1 MYTVSYHDPFTS
13 SAVCVPAAN
22 SYQGSSLSGT
32 YLLMDA
38 WLEIIVR
45 QLILYS
51 LPVLVSLTCISM
63 VEACLLKKTI
73 PHPFYAISWRGT
85 WFPLLASLAFHR
97 GIIIALPNTME
108 NNIKLTALR
117 FATHVALCL
126 LGFLLYTW
134 SLTQQAPAGLPPV
147 HHWWAKVLMF
157 FNLCMACLHLLP
169 LPGLLA
175 GQALAATKSARFICT
190 YLNAHHGVLVLSLL
204 AASPL
209 LDLILGNSIVFPIY
223 ESLSSL
229 ARNFSS

>member
-1 MYTVSYHDPFTS
+1 
-13 SAVCVPAAN
+13 
-22 SYQGSSLSGT
+22 
-32 YLLMDA
+32 MDS
-38 WLEIIVR
+38 WFEIIIR

-51 LPVLVSLTCISM
+51 LPVLISLTCVTM
-63 VEACLLKKTI
+63 VEASLLKKTA

-85 WFPLLASLAFHR
+85 WLPLLASLAFHR
-97 GIIIALPNTME
+97 GIIIALPNTLEHSVKSAAM
-108 NNIKLTALR
+108 R
-117 FATHVALCL
+117 FATHGILCL

-175 GQALAATKSARFICT
+175 DKALSKIKAARHVST
-190 YLNAHHGVLVLSLL
+190 YLNEQRSVLILTLL

-209 LDLILGNSIVFPIY
+209 LDLILGSSIIFPIY

-229 ARNFSS
+229 ARNLSS

>member
-1 MYTVSYHDPFTS
+1 
-13 SAVCVPAAN
+13 
-22 SYQGSSLSGT
+22 
-32 YLLMDA
+32 MDS
-38 WLEIIVR
+38 WFEIVIR

-51 LPVLVSLTCISM
+51 LPVLISLTCITMIESH
-63 VEACLLKKTI
+63 LLKKTI
-73 PHPFYAISWRGT
+73 PHPFYAIAWRGT

-97 GIIIALPNTME
+97 GIIIALPKNMQRSV
-108 NNIKLTALR
+108 KSAALH

-134 SLTQQAPAGLPPV
+134 SLSQQAPTGLPPV

-175 GQALAATKSARFICT
+175 GQILSETKAATFIGT
-190 YLNAHHGVLVLSLL
+190 YLSERHGVLILILLS
-204 AASPL
+204 ASPL
-209 LDLILGNSIVFPIY
+209 LDLVLGKSIVFPIY

-229 ARNFSS
+229 AGSLSG

>member
-1 MYTVSYHDPFTS
+1 
-13 SAVCVPAAN
+13 
-22 SYQGSSLSGT
+22 
-32 YLLMDA
+32 MDS

-51 LPVLVSLTCISM
+51 LPVLISLTCITM
-63 VEACLLKKTI
+63 VEARLLKKTA

-85 WFPLLASLAFHR
+85 WLPLLASLAFHR
-97 GIIIALPNTME
+97 GIIIALPNTMG
-108 NNIKLTALR
+108 NNIKSTALR

-147 HHWWAKVLMF
+147 HHWWTKVLMF
-157 FNLCMACLHLLP
+157 FNLSMACLHLLP

-175 GQALAATKSARFICT
+175 GQALAEIKSTRFICT
-190 YLNAHHGVLVLSLL
+190 YLNSHHSVLVLTLL

-209 LDLILGNSIVFPIY
+209 LDLILGNGIVFPIY

-229 ARNFSS
+229 ARNLSS

>member
-1 MYTVSYHDPFTS
+1 
-13 SAVCVPAAN
+13 
-22 SYQGSSLSGT
+22 
-32 YLLMDA
+32 MDS
-38 WLEIIVR
+38 WFEIIVR

-51 LPVLVSLTCISM
+51 LPVLISLTCITMIESH
-63 VEACLLKKTI
+63 LLKKTV

-85 WFPLLASLAFHR
+85 WLTLLASLAFHR
-97 GIIIALPNTME
+97 GIIIALPNTLE
-108 NNIKLTALR
+108 HSIKSAAIR
-117 FATHVALCL
+117 FASHVALCL

-134 SLTQQAPAGLPPV
+134 SLGQQAPAGLPPV

-175 GQALAATKSARFICT
+175 GQILARTKAATFIGT
-190 YLNAHHGVLVLSLL
+190 YLSERHGVLILTLL

-209 LDLILGNSIVFPIY
+209 LDVALGKNIVFPIY

-229 ARNFSS
+229 AGSLSG

>member
-1 MYTVSYHDPFTS
+1 
-13 SAVCVPAAN
+13 
-22 SYQGSSLSGT
+22 
-32 YLLMDA
+32 MDS
-38 WLEIIVR
+38 WFEIVVR

-51 LPVLVSLTCISM
+51 LPVLISLTCITM
-63 VEACLLKKTI
+63 IEGRLLKKTI
-73 PHPFYAISWRGT
+73 PHPFYAISWCGT
-85 WFPLLASLAFHR
+85 WLPLLASLAFHR

-108 NNIKLTALR
+108 NNVKSTALR

-175 GQALAATKSARFICT
+175 GQALAGTKTATFIST
-190 YLNAHHGVLVLSLL
+190 YLNEHHSVFILTLL

-209 LDLILGNSIVFPIY
+209 LDLVLGSSIIFPIY

-229 ARNFSS
+229 ARNLSG